1 VYAGCG
7 NFIAKPVAR
16 ESELVMRRVDP
27 REGDE
32 RLSGKQR
39 GESKGAR
46 HRVRSG
52 KPIDPDGKS
61 KKHKASDIGRALR
74 TVYDDTLRETV
85 PDEFANLLGKLS

>member
-1 VYAGCG
+1 
-7 NFIAKPVAR
+7 
-16 ESELVMRRVDP
+16 MRREHP

-52 KPIDPDGKS
+52 KSMEPDGKA

-74 TVYDDTLRETV
+74 TVYDDTLREAV